1 MRQLSVLMI
10 LLVTFS
16 VNGQYLN
23 PIVEELKEG
32 VYNGSA
38 VLTDT
43 HLIYQAQKDGNRSL
57 WSMDLNTKIKEE
69 ILVGTARSIIT
80 LNNLVYFSVQ
90 SEDSNYHLWSTDGTA
105 ENTKKTNDTVID
117 GLIYING
124 GHLFAQNQQMQL
136 LQLRDQQ
143 LINLELRLSSPNNLC
158 AFENNDLI
166 VLPESSEPN
175 TYALIRISGDTIS
188 EIYNFTSESSIQPQF
203 TYFNDTCYFSYK
215 DQDGLKTVILPETGE
230 VTLYSPPSDI
240 PAISHFFSHQNR
252 LYVVAGNGYIF
263 NSIYRLTPDLTGHDA
278 TITINDFYD
287 FSSTRTVN
295 QLIAT
300 VVSGREF
307 ESPSTE
313 LMLDRDLNVIDT
325 FYTYSVIR
333 SSTATA
339 TMSEIILGTTST
351 NGSIIQRINADN
363 QVLITSINDHQFLGL
378 ISNSNSA
385 DFYLKLHD
393 DNTGKSNIYS
403 YNDQPRLNDLINGI
417 WHEPDI
423 INQGLVIQKGRR
435 QNGSEYVFTTFYT
448 FDQGEPLWLAGVSD
462 LLPEQQQLEIT
473 LYQYDGPQLFQYDVT
488 PDRTVFGR
496 LTLEM
501 ETCDQLK
508 ATISSDDYNQSIN
521 LYRIDDTT
529 YKHLCVDIQPLTLDG
544 TNKVNN
550 LLENGHE

>member
-1 MRQLSVLMI
+1 
-10 LLVTFS
+10 
-16 VNGQYLN
+16 
-23 PIVEELKEG
+23 
-32 VYNGSA
+32 
-38 VLTDT
+38 
-43 HLIYQAQKDGNRSL
+43 
-57 WSMDLNTKIKEE
+57 
-69 ILVGTARSIIT
+69 
-80 LNNLVYFSVQ
+80 
-90 SEDSNYHLWSTDGTA
+90 
-105 ENTKKTNDTVID
+105 
-117 GLIYING
+117 
-124 GHLFAQNQQMQL
+124 
-136 LQLRDQQ
+136 
-143 LINLELRLSSPNNLC
+143 
-158 AFENNDLI
+158 
-166 VLPESSEPN
+166 
-175 TYALIRISGDTIS
+175 
-188 EIYNFTSESSIQPQF
+188 
-203 TYFNDTCYFSYK
+203 
-215 DQDGLKTVILPETGE
+215 VILPETGE

-473 LYQYDGPQLFQYDVT
+473 LHKYEGIQLFEYNNT
-488 PDRTVFGR
+488 PNSEVFGQ
-496 LTLEM
+496 LNIEM
-501 ETCDQLK
+501 KTCNRIY
-508 ATISSDDYNQSIN
+508 ATFNSEPYNLSFN
-521 LYRIDDTT
+521 LYRIDDKSFD
-529 YKHLCVDIQPLTLDG
+529 YLCNQFTPMSIDSNQSETIMEQSND
-544 TNKVNN
+544 
-550 LLENGHE
+550 